1 MDIYMNEAQVSVGN
15 GADGAK
21 ILVVEDPRSG
31 IKVMVVLP
39 AASARIVASGL
50 TGLTLATSM
59 PGNGRGENHG

>member
-1 MDIYMNEAQVSVGN
+1 MDIYMNGATVNVGN
-15 GADGAK
+15 GQDGAK
-21 ILVVEDPRSG
+21 MLIIADPTSG

-59 PGNGRGENHG
+59 PKESGGN

>member
-1 MDIYMNEAQVSVGN
+1 MDIYMNGATVNVGN
-15 GADGAK
+15 GADGSK
-21 ILVVEDPRSG
+21 MLQIEDPKSG

-59 PGNGRGENHG
+59 PGNGRGDN